1 MSQLAIHYDSAISRK
16 KINRIVE
23 EALDREKKII
33 EHALKRTQEKLRKFE
48 LQYNM
53 SSSEFFQQYQAGKT
67 DDRDD
72 FIDWAGE
79 YQILMSINDRMNDI
93 KELRIEYN

>member
-1 MSQLAIHYDSAISRK
+1 MSQLSIHYDSAISRK

-48 LQYNM
+48 LQYDM
-53 SSSEFFQQYQAGKT
+53 SSSEFFQRYQAGNT

-79 YQILMSINDRMNDI
+79 YHIFMSINDRINDI
-93 KELRIEYN
+93 KGLRIEYN